1 VSQVTLPPPK
11 IAPRVKRRRTQ
22 SESTPPLDQGHGGI
36 SQSAYDENST
46 CQYEDLSSCEYTEP
60 ADLGILS
67 VDFPGIPA
75 YLMDSSLAVT
85 QATTPSLGKN
95 RNISPDPTCNG
106 ELSTVG
112 YQVLDH
118 EQSDTSPNAPSEHTE
133 NSVELRYEC
142 TPDTSNRKKNESTF
156 STNNNV
162 TQVHKSRR
170 RRRCTS
176 PPSFSEGVRPESALS
191 LATDLLS
198 SGNKTILTEKLL
210 QIYHESFENAL
221 ACWLTE
227 RTCPYSAKV
236 DTSLVNRT
244 GPDWNRIYHRVFRL
258 DRLASS
264 IRGRPLTVDED
275 RAVSKALNLSILSFA
290 TQWVQSPEKDKAR
303 YPFHHDL
310 PAHGTVFNKE
320 AQGPRD
326 EVNFDRTIQIVA
338 WHKARTALQSADK
351 VESFRLALAHLI
363 FSLAQK
369 PVESNDKSQGGD
381 ENKTT
386 EQSSPLGLAEI
397 EEENSTT
404 ALDPEK
410 SDSSGCET
418 LMSKLSLAID
428 AEGPSDHLEKGLRLI
443 HFLKSRIAMCG
454 DRSRSN
460 VDRGGRRYQPSANR
474 IDVADRAT
482 VDLLFWLGVMFDT
495 LSSAMHK
502 RPLVI
507 SDEDSDVYAS
517 EPKPVSRTI
526 QNSRNSTTG
535 NSDRTEWDE
544 HLLVH
549 QSARLERNP
558 TRWPCAFEEASSL
571 LCDAAPVKILLYRKI
586 TRIQTLLA
594 RSCSQE
600 MIEESITA
608 ALDICDHWERLYA
621 PFLRDCICNHDRLPP
636 KIQSWY
642 VCLTGH
648 WHFATLLLADLIEAV
663 DESGLGTE
671 LMQAQRSSCEMVA
684 HFRESNCQTLSDLA
698 RCACPQDVS
707 LTELQ
712 DSRLVYDRKALLTEP
727 WTAILIRA
735 FARAGVVLLE
745 SESMLP
751 HHGSNIVWTEEEAL
765 RRADDCIRALWYLAR
780 RFDMALD
787 AAKILTDALEQ
798 KRQGPREKLD
808 QMTSALEAEIWHDL
822 PNTSES
828 L

>member
-22 SESTPPLDQGHGGI
+22 SESTPPLQGHGGI
-36 SQSAYDENST
+36 SQSAYDGKST
-46 CQYEDLSSCEYTEP
+46 CQYEEVDNCEYTDP
-60 ADLGILS
+60 VDLGILS
-67 VDFPGIPA
+67 VDFPGLPA
-75 YLMDSSLAVT
+75 YLMDSSVALT
-85 QATTPSLGKN
+85 QTTTPSLGKS
-95 RNISPDPTCNG
+95 RNTSPDPTCNG
-106 ELSTVG
+106 EPSTVG
-112 YQVLDH
+112 YQVPDD

-133 NSVELRYEC
+133 NSLELRHEC
-142 TPDTSNRKKNESTF
+142 TPDTSNRKKNGSTF
-156 STNNNV
+156 SKNNNV
-162 TQVHKSRR
+162 TQLHRNRR
-170 RRRCTS
+170 RRRCSS
-176 PPSFSEGVRPESALS
+176 PASHSEGVRPESALS

-198 SGNKTILTEKLL
+198 SGNKIILTERLL

-236 DTSLVNRT
+236 DDSLVSRT

-264 IRGRPLTVDED
+264 TRGRQLTIDED
-275 RAVSKALNLSILSFA
+275 RTVSKALNLSILSFA
-290 TQWVQSPEKDKAR
+290 TQWVQSPGKDKTR
-303 YPFHHDL
+303 YPFHHDM
-310 PAHGTVFNKE
+310 PAHGTVFNGE

-326 EVNFDRTIQIVA
+326 EVKFDRTIQVVA

-351 VESFRLALAHLI
+351 VESFRLALAHLV
-363 FSLAQK
+363 FALTQQ
-369 PVESNDKSQGGD
+369 PVVSSDKSQEGD
-381 ENKTT
+381 ENETT
-386 EQSSPLGLAEI
+386 EQYSPLGLDET
-397 EEENSTT
+397 EEENSTA

-443 HFLKSRIAMCG
+443 HFLKSRMAMCG
-454 DRSRSN
+454 DGSRSN
-460 VDRGGRRYQPSANR
+460 VDRGGRRHQPSANR

-482 VDLLFWLGVMFDT
+482 VDMLFWLGVMFDT

-507 SDEDSDVYAS
+507 SDEDSDVYAN
-517 EPKPVSRTI
+517 EPKPTSRTI

-544 HLLVH
+544 HLLAH

-558 TRWPCAFEEASSL
+558 TRWPCVFEEASSL
-571 LCDAAPVKILLYRKI
+571 LCDAAPIKILLYRKI

-608 ALDICDHWERLYA
+608 ALDVYDHWERLYA
-621 PFLRDCICNHDRLPP
+621 PFVRDCICNHDRLPP

-648 WHFATLLLADLIEAV
+648 WHFATLLLADLIEVV

-671 LMQAQRSSCEMVA
+671 VMQAQRSSCEMVA

-698 RCACPQDVS
+698 RCACPHDVS
-707 LTELQ
+707 LAKLQ
-712 DSRLVYDRKALLTEP
+712 DPHLACDRETLLTEP

-735 FARAGVVLLE
+735 FARAGVILLE

-751 HHGSNIVWTEEEAL
+751 HHGSSIVWTEEEAL
-765 RRADDCIRALWYLAR
+765 RRADDCVRALWYLAR
-780 RFDMALD
+780 RFDMALA
-787 AAKILTDALEQ
+787 AAKILRDALEQ
-798 KRQGPREKLD
+798 RRQGPREKLD
-808 QMTSALEAEIWHDL
+808 QMTSVLEAEMWHDF